1 MTKRS
6 RFAPSDRGAR
16 GPAASLAFKTA
27 ELTLRALRH
36 YHRHQAVGLEHVP
49 RDSGALIVCNHSFAT
64 YDGWLLGIP
73 ILDELGRLPHAIGDH
88 LMMRSRLLGPF
99 FRELGFIEGSRDAA
113 IGLLRSGELLGVVPG
128 GMREALRS
136 SKDKYRI
143 DWAGRTGFVRAS
155 MMSGAPILL
164 AACPRADDI
173 FEVADLALTRTI
185 YRRFRVPVALLRGVG
200 PTLIPRPVKLTHLIS
215 EPIHSPV
222 APDRVTDADVEAHH
236 AALAARMQR
245 LMHEALELPA

>member
-1 MTKRS
+1 MINLS
-6 RFAPSDRGAR
+6 RFRLGDRGTR
-16 GPAASLAFKTA
+16 GLVANLAFKTA
-27 ELTLRALRH
+27 ELTLRALRD
-36 YHRHQAVGLEHVP
+36 YHRHEVVGLEHVP
-49 RDSGALIVCNHSFAT
+49 RDGGALIVCNHSFAT

-73 ILDELGRLPHAIGDH
+73 ILDELGRMPHAIGDH
-88 LMMRSRLLGPF
+88 LMMRSRVLGPF

-113 IGLLRSGELLGVVPG
+113 VALLRSGELLGVVPG

-143 DWAGRTGFVRAS
+143 DWTRRTGFVRAS

-173 FEVADLALTRTI
+173 FDVADLALTRAV
-185 YRRFRVPVALLRGVG
+185 YERFRVPAALLRGLG

-215 EPIHSPV
+215 EPVHSPV

-236 AALAARMQR
+236 ATLVARMQD
-245 LMHEALELPA
+245 LMHEALSLP